1 LVVGGWWRVQLRTS
15 ARGAGW
21 GGGGGGGGVV
31 VKIRADS
38 PSLRDLS
45 VLHTKYI
52 G

>member
-1 LVVGGWWRVQLRTS
+1 MNEVRHNPEDGRLSLEWP
-15 ARGAGW
+15 
-21 GGGGGGGGVV
+21 V

-45 VLHTKYI
+45 VVDMMYI